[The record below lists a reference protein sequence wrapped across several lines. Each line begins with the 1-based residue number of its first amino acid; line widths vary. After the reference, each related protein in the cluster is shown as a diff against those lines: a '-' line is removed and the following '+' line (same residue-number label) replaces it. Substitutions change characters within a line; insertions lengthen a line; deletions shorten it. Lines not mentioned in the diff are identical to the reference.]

1 MMFLSRRR
9 NPKSRLNLSCKNP
22 TTTSYGALIPTNIT
36 RVVAGDDF
44 SYQPSSYLQAMPL
57 LAPLIGGVSIKKEYF
72 FIPDRLYNV
81 DLAMNFSGVTDAPH
95 EVYYPSLLIDPD
107 NYISIDSEHPDEKG
121 FEFKD
126 LSGGEDSSVRDFVAP
141 GSLADYLG
149 ICPGSCPVGLTL
161 DMTPVAGYLDI
172 IYSYYLNQQWDKI
185 PTNLYRYSNT
195 GVASAD
201 VGQYTVDWSTLE
213 TFLLTLKTFRAT
225 SDSNQ
230 WGAAAIAAVGSGAVR
245 YSLGTWSWLCSR
257 ASIFQRAFPDYY
269 LESWLKTSGF
279 NTSNTMVDVTSNSV
293 SVRSISTASH
303 LQRFRDLAFGGGSR
317 GSDFIKAEFDVDP
330 KLSATV
336 PLFLGSDTCRLGSN
350 VLYQTTGA
358 GDASSPLGSFSGQMS
373 GGDSFKRRTFH
384 FNENG
389 YFMEITSVVPT
400 VMYPNYLNPTLL
412 QTNLGQRYAPAL
424 DNIQMQPLTIP
435 TLLGNVFFDTGSG
448 GYSHVLNHRGTADL
462 RTVAVG
468 KASFYEDVAVG
479 YQPAWAELMTGVSK
493 PHGRLCND
501 LDYWV
506 FSRRYGTSIYNSYD
520 AEDASAFLEEL
531 SKDDI
536 DPLDVETFNAWLKN
550 TYVSTDFVPYILPAM
565 YNYVFADT
573 DPNAQNF
580 VLDNSAEISVYREKS
595 KVNVPNTI

>member
-81 DLAMNFSGVTDAPH
+81 ELAMNFSGVTDAPH
-95 EVYYPSLLIDPD
+95 EVYYPYLVVNAD
-107 NYISIDSEHPDEKG
+107 NYVNVDSEHPDEKG
-121 FEFKD
+121 FDFTD
-126 LSGGEDSSVRDFVAP
+126 LSGGEDSSVKDFVAP

-149 ICPGSCPVGLTL
+149 ICPGSCPIGLTL

-185 PTNLYRYSNT
+185 PTNLYRYLNT
-195 GVASAD
+195 GVSSWD
-201 VGQYTVDWSTLE
+201 SGQYSIDWSTLE
-213 TFLLTLKTFRAT
+213 LFLLTLKT
-225 SDSNQ
+225 SLPDSSQNQ
-230 WGAAAIAAVGSGAVR
+230 WGKAMGAVVAEGR
-245 YSLGTWSWLCSR
+245 FGFGSWSWLCSR

-279 NTSNTMVDVTSNSV
+279 NTSNTMVDVTSDSV

-330 KLSATV
+330 KLSATA

-424 DNIQMQPLTIP
+424 DNIQMQPLTVS
-435 TLLGNVFFDTGSG
+435 TLLGNVFFDTGG
-448 GYSHVLNHRGTADL
+448 GAYSHVLNHMGTAAL

-468 KASFYEDVAVG
+468 EASFYEDVAVG

-506 FSRRYGTSIYNSYD
+506 FQRRYGTSIYNSN
-520 AEDASAFLEEL
+520 DASDASVFLEEL
-531 SKDDI
+531 GDAL

>member
-72 FIPDRLYNV
+72 FIPERLYNV
-81 DLAMNFSGVTDAPH
+81 ELAMNLAGVTDAPH
-95 EVYYPSLLIDPD
+95 EVYYPSLVVDSS
-107 NYISIDSEHPDEKG
+107 NYINVDSQHPDEKG
-121 FEFKD
+121 FEFKA
-126 LSGGEDSSVRDFVAP
+126 LSGGEDSSVKDFVAP

-149 ICPGSCPVGLTL
+149 ICPGSCPIGLTL

-172 IYSYYLNQQWDKI
+172 IYSYYLNQQWDEI
-185 PTNLYRYSNT
+185 PTNLYRYLNT
-195 GVASAD
+195 GVSSAD
-201 VGQYTVDWSTLE
+201 AGQYSISWSTLE
-213 TFLLTLKTFRAT
+213 LFLLTLKT
-225 SDSNQ
+225 SLPDSSQNQ
-230 WGAAAIAAVGSGAVR
+230 WEKAMGAVVAEGR
-245 YSLGTWSWLCSR
+245 FGLGGWSWLCSR

-279 NTSNTMVDVTSNSV
+279 NTSNTLVDVTSNSV

-336 PLFLGSDTCRLGSN
+336 PIFLGSDTCRLGSN

-424 DNIQMQPLTIP
+424 DNIQMQPLTVP

-448 GYSHVLNHRGTADL
+448 SYSHVLNHMGTALL
-462 RTVAVG
+462 RTVAFG

-479 YQPAWAELMTGVSK
+479 YQPAWAELMTSVSK

-506 FSRRYGTSIYNSYD
+506 FQRRYGTSIYNSSD
-520 AEDASAFLEEL
+520 VSDASVFLEEL
-531 SKDDI
+531 GQGVDT
-536 DPLDVETFNAWLKN
+536 LDVETFNAFLKN

>member
-1 MMFLSRRR
+1 MFLSRRR

-81 DLAMNFSGVTDAPH
+81 ELAMNFSGVTEAPH
-95 EVYYPSLLIDPD
+95 EVYFPSLVVDAD
-107 NYISIDSEHPDEKG
+107 NYINVDSEHPDEKG

-126 LSGGEDSSVRDFVAP
+126 LSGGEDSSVKDFVAP

-149 ICPGSCPVGLTL
+149 ICPGSCPIGLLL

-185 PTNLYRYSNT
+185 PTNLYRYLNT
-195 GVASAD
+195 GVASSDA
-201 VGQYTVDWSTLE
+201 GQYTVDWSTLE
-213 TFLLTLKTFRAT
+213 TFLLTLKTVRPT

-230 WGAAAIAAVGSGAVR
+230 WGVAAGAVEDPGVDR

-279 NTSNTMVDVTSNSV
+279 NTSNTVVDVTSNSV

-384 FNENG
+384 FNESG

-424 DNIQMQPLTIP
+424 DNIQMQPLTVP
-435 TLLGNVFFDTGSG
+435 TLLGNIYFNTGSG
-448 GYSHVLNHRGTADL
+448 SYSHVLNHMGTGEL
-462 RTVAVG
+462 RTVAVEKLSVAEG
-468 KASFYEDVAVG
+468 VAVG
-479 YQPAWAELMTGVSK
+479 YQPAWAELMTSVSK
-493 PHGRLCND
+493 SHGRLCND

-506 FSRRYGTSIYNSYD
+506 FQRRYGTTLYNSND
-520 AEDASAFLEEL
+520 AQDASVFLEEL
-531 SKDDI
+531 GDTVDT
-536 DPLDVETFNAWLKN
+536 LDVETFNAWLKN
-550 TYVSTDFVPYILPAM
+550 TYISTDFVPYILPAM

-595 KVNVPNTI
+595 KVNVPNTL

>member
-1 MMFLSRRR
+1 MFLSRRR

-44 SYQPSSYLQAMPL
+44 SYQPSTFLQAMPL

-81 DLAMNFSGVTDAPH
+81 ELSLNLAGVTEAPH
-95 EVYYPSLLIDPD
+95 EVYYPRLTVKAD
-107 NYISIDSEHPDEKG
+107 NFVTVDSETEEKG
-121 FEFKD
+121 FQFDDLEGESSTVKD
-126 LSGGEDSSVRDFVAP
+126 IVAP

-149 ICPGSCPVGLTL
+149 ICPGTCPIGLTL

-172 IYSYYLNQQWDKI
+172 IYSYYLNQQWDDI
-185 PTNLYRYSNT
+185 PTNLYRYQETLTSKA
-195 GVASAD
+195 GQFYVKWADLDVFLSA
-201 VGQYTVDWSTLE
+201 
-213 TFLLTLKTFRAT
+213 LKLYRPS
-225 SDSNQ
+225 SDLNQ
-230 WGAAAIAAVGSGAVR
+230 WDAAKTAVDSSGR
-245 YSLGTWSWLCSR
+245 YGLGLWSWLCSR

-373 GGDSFKRRTFH
+373 GGDAFKRRTFH
-384 FNENG
+384 FNEPG

-400 VMYPNYLNPTLL
+400 VMYPTYLNPTLL

-424 DNIQMQPLTIP
+424 DNIQMQPLTVP
-435 TLLGNVFFDTGSG
+435 TLLGNVTGNGRIALTSSSTGTLKTSG
-448 GYSHVLNHRGTADL
+448 LNKPDET
-462 RTVAVG
+462 
-468 KASFYEDVAVG
+468 VAVG
-479 YQPAWAELMTGVSK
+479 YQPAWAELMTAVSK

-506 FSRRYGTSIYNSYD
+506 FSRRYGTSLYNSPSD
-520 AEDASAFLEEL
+520 AEVAQKYL
-531 SKDDI
+531 DDLGDGV
-536 DPLDVETFNAWLKN
+536 DPVDLETFNAWLKN
-550 TYVSTDFVPYILPAM
+550 TYETTDFVPYILPAM

-580 VLDNSAEISVYREKS
+580 VLDNSAEVSVYREKS

>member
-1 MMFLSRRR
+1 MFLSRRR

-44 SYQPSSYLQAMPL
+44 SYQPSTYLQAMPL

-72 FIPDRLYNV
+72 FIPDRLYNI
-81 DLAMNFSGVTDAPH
+81 DLAMNFSGVTEAPH
-95 EVYYPSLLIDPD
+95 EVYYPQLVVDAD
-107 NYISIDSEHPDEKG
+107 NFVVVDSATQEKG
-121 FEFKD
+121 FQFD
-126 LSGGEDSSVRDFVAP
+126 SLSGEDSSVKDFVAP

-149 ICPGSCPVGLTL
+149 ICPGSCPIGLTL

-172 IYSYYLNQQWDKI
+172 IYSYYLNQQWGDI
-185 PTNLYRYSNT
+185 PTNLYRYRET
-195 GVASAD
+195 LTASA
-201 VGQYTVDWSTLE
+201 GQFYVSWADLE
-213 TFLLTLKTFRAT
+213 IFLLTLKTIRPA

-230 WGAAAIAAVGSGAVR
+230 WGVACGAVEKPGVER
-245 YSLGTWSWLCSR
+245 YSLGSWSWLCSR

-279 NTSNTMVDVTSNSV
+279 NTSNTVVDVTSNSV

-373 GGDSFKRRTFH
+373 GGDVFKRRTFH
-384 FNENG
+384 FNEPG

-400 VMYPNYLNPTLL
+400 VMYPTYLNPTLL

-424 DNIQMQPLTIP
+424 DNIQMQPLTVP
-435 TLLGNVFFDTGSG
+435 TLLGNVTGNG
-448 GYSHVLNHRGTADL
+448 RIVLTSSATRELKTSALNQPDET
-462 RTVAVG
+462 
-468 KASFYEDVAVG
+468 VAVG
-479 YQPAWAELMTGVSK
+479 YQPAWAELMTAVSK

-506 FSRRYGTSIYNSYD
+506 FSRRYGTSLYNSPSD
-520 AEDASAFLEEL
+520 AEVAQKFL
-531 SKDDI
+531 DDF
-536 DPLDVETFNAWLKN
+536 DSDFDVLDVETFNAWLKN
-550 TYVSTDFVPYILPAM
+550 TYGTTDFIPYILPAM

-580 VLDNSAEISVYREKS
+580 VLDNSAEVSVYREKS

>member
-1 MMFLSRRR
+1 MFLSRRR

-22 TTTSYGALIPTNIT
+22 TSVSYGALIPTNIT

-44 SYQPSSYLQAMPL
+44 SYQPSTFLQAMPL

-81 DLAMNFSGVTDAPH
+81 DLALNFAGVTDAPH
-95 EVYYPSLLIDPD
+95 EVYCPQLTV
-107 NYISIDSEHPDEKG
+107 DSESFVVVDSETQEKG
-121 FEFKD
+121 FQFNS
-126 LSGGEDSSVRDFVAP
+126 LSGEGSSVKDFVAP

-149 ICPGSCPVGLTL
+149 ICPGSCPIGITL

-172 IYSYYLNQQWDKI
+172 IYSYYLNQQWDDI
-185 PTNLYRYSNT
+185 PTNLYRYQETLTSQA
-195 GVASAD
+195 GQFYVKWAD
-201 VGQYTVDWSTLE
+201 LE
-213 TFLLTLKTFRAT
+213 TFLGVLKTFRSS
-225 SDSNQ
+225 SDANQ
-230 WGAAAIAAVGSGAVR
+230 WSHAMAAVEAEGR
-245 YSLGTWSWLCSR
+245 YGLGGWSWLCSR

-330 KLSATV
+330 KLSSTV

-373 GGDSFKRRTFH
+373 GGDAFKRRTFH
-384 FNENG
+384 FNESG
-389 YFMEITSVVPT
+389 YFMEITSVVPS
-400 VMYPNYLNPTLL
+400 VMYPTYLNPTLL
-412 QTNLGQRYAPAL
+412 QVNLGQRYAPAL
-424 DNIQMQPLTIP
+424 DNIQMQPLTVP
-435 TLLGNVFFDTGSG
+435 TLLGNVTGNGGIVLSSPSTRLMKTSG
-448 GYSHVLNHRGTADL
+448 LNKPDET
-462 RTVAVG
+462 
-468 KASFYEDVAVG
+468 VAVG
-479 YQPAWAELMTGVSK
+479 YQPAWAELMTAVSK

-506 FSRRYGTSIYNSYD
+506 FSRRYGTSLYNSPGQ
-520 AEDASAFLEEL
+520 AAVAQKFL
-531 SKDDI
+531 DDF
-536 DPLDVETFNAWLKN
+536 DSDVDVLDVETFNAWLKN
-550 TYVSTDFVPYILPAM
+550 TYQTTDFVPYILPAM

-580 VLDNSAEISVYREKS
+580 VLDNSAEVSVYREKS

>member
-1 MMFLSRRR
+1 MFLSRRR

-72 FIPDRLYNV
+72 FIPERLYNV
-81 DLAMNFSGVTDAPH
+81 ELAMNFSGVTEAPH
-95 EVYYPSLLIDPD
+95 EVYYPSLVVDAD
-107 NYISIDSEHPDEKG
+107 NYINVDSEHLDEKG
-121 FEFKD
+121 FAFTD
-126 LSGGEDSSVRDFVAP
+126 LSGGDSSSVKDFVAP

-149 ICPGSCPVGLTL
+149 ICPGSCPIGLTL

-185 PTNLYRYSNT
+185 PTNLYRYLNT
-195 GVASAD
+195 GVSSTDA
-201 VGQYTVDWSTLE
+201 GQYSIDWATLE
-213 TFLLTLKTFRAT
+213 TFLLTLKTTRAT

-230 WGAAAIAAVGSGAVR
+230 WSVAMGAVESEGR
-245 YSLGTWSWLCSR
+245 FGLGGWSWLCSR

-279 NTSNTMVDVTSNSV
+279 NASNMKVDVTSNSV

-400 VMYPNYLNPTLL
+400 VVYPNYLNPTLL

-435 TLLGNVFFDTGSG
+435 TLLGNVFFYTGSG
-448 GYSHVLNHRGTADL
+448 DYSHVLNHVGAAEL

-468 KASFYEDVAVG
+468 KVSFYEDVAVG
-479 YQPAWAELMTGVSK
+479 YQPAWAELMTSVSK

-501 LDYWV
+501 LDYWA
-506 FSRRYGTSIYNSYD
+506 FQRRYGTSIYNSR
-520 AEDASAFLEEL
+520 DASDASLFLEEL
-531 SKDDI
+531 GQSVDT
-536 DPLDVETFNAWLKN
+536 LDVETFNAWLKN

-595 KVNVPNTI
+595 KVNVPDTI

>member
-72 FIPDRLYNV
+72 FIPERLYNV

-95 EVYYPSLLIDPD
+95 EVYYPSLLIDSS
-107 NYISIDSEHPDEKG
+107 NYINIDSQHPDEKG

-126 LSGGEDSSVRDFVAP
+126 LSGGEDSSVKDFVAP

-185 PTNLYRYSNT
+185 PTNLYRYLNT
-195 GVASAD
+195 GVSSAD
-201 VGQYTVDWSTLE
+201 AGQYSIDWATLE
-213 TFLLTLKTFRAT
+213 TFLLTLKTSR
-225 SDSNQ
+225 SDSSQNQ
-230 WGAAAIAAVGSGAVR
+230 WGKAMGAVEAEGR
-245 YSLGTWSWLCSR
+245 FGLGGWSWLCSR

-424 DNIQMQPLTIP
+424 DNIQMQPLTVS

-448 GYSHVLNHRGTADL
+448 SYSHVLNHMGTAEL

-479 YQPAWAELMTGVSK
+479 YQPAWAELMTSVSK

-506 FSRRYGTSIYNSYD
+506 FQRRYGTSIYNSN
-520 AEDASAFLEEL
+520 DASDASVFLEEL
-531 SKDDI
+531 GQGVDT
-536 DPLDVETFNAWLKN
+536 LDVETFSAFLKN

-580 VLDNSAEISVYREKS
+580 VLDNSAEISVSREKS

>member
-57 LAPLIGGVSIKKEYF
+57 LAPLVGGVSIKKEYF
-72 FIPDRLYNV
+72 FIPERLYNV
-81 DLAMNFSGVTDAPH
+81 DLAMNFSGVTDTPH
-95 EVYYPSLLIDPD
+95 EVYYPRLAVSAD
-107 NYISIDSEHPDEKG
+107 NYVVVDSETNEKG
-121 FEFKD
+121 FQFNS
-126 LSGGEDSSVRDFVAP
+126 LSGEYSSVKEIVAP

-149 ICPGSCPVGLTL
+149 ICPGSCPIGLTL

-172 IYSYYLNQQWDKI
+172 IYSYYLNQQWDDI
-185 PTNLYRYSNT
+185 PTNLYRYQET
-195 GVASAD
+195 LASKAGQFYVKWAD
-201 VGQYTVDWSTLE
+201 LE
-213 TFLLTLKTFRAT
+213 QFLLTLKTTRPA
-225 SDSNQ
+225 SDFNQ
-230 WGAAAIAAVGSGAVR
+230 WIAAMNVVENTGSER
-245 YSLGTWSWLCSR
+245 YSLGSWSWLCSR

-384 FNENG
+384 FNEGG

-400 VMYPNYLNPTLL
+400 VMYPTYLNPTLL

-424 DNIQMQPLTIP
+424 DNIQMQPLTVP
-435 TLLGNVFFDTGSG
+435 TLLGNVTGNGRIALVSPSSNVLKTSG
-448 GYSHVLNHRGTADL
+448 LLPPDET
-462 RTVAVG
+462 
-468 KASFYEDVAVG
+468 VAVG
-479 YQPAWAELMTGVSK
+479 YQPAWAELMTSVSK

-506 FSRRYGTSIYNSYD
+506 FQRRYGTTLYNSPSD
-520 AEDASAFLEEL
+520 AEAAQKFLNDL
-531 SKDDI
+531 GSRVDT
-536 DPLDVETFNAWLKN
+536 LDVETFNAWLKN
-550 TYVSTDFVPYILPAM
+550 TYETTDFVPYILPAM

>member
-44 SYQPSSYLQAMPL
+44 SYQSSSYLQAMPL
-57 LAPLIGGVSIKKEYF
+57 LAPLIGGVSIRKEYF

-95 EVYYPSLLIDPD
+95 EVYYPSLVVDAD
-107 NYISIDSEHPDEKG
+107 NYVSVDSEHLKEKG
-121 FEFKD
+121 FEFND
-126 LSGGEDSSVRDFVAP
+126 LSGGDSSSVKDFVAP
-141 GSLADYLG
+141 GSFADYLG
-149 ICPGSCPVGLTL
+149 ICPGSCPIGLTL

-185 PTNLYRYSNT
+185 PTNLYRYLNT
-195 GVASAD
+195 GVSSEDA
-201 VGQYTVDWSTLE
+201 GQYTIDWSTLE
-213 TFLLTLKTFRAT
+213 TFLLTLKTTRAT

-230 WGAAAIAAVGSGAVR
+230 WSVAMGAVESAGR
-245 YSLGTWSWLCSR
+245 FGLGGWSWLCSR

-330 KLSATV
+330 KYSATV
-336 PLFLGSDTCRLGSN
+336 PLFLGSDICRLGSN

-400 VMYPNYLNPTLL
+400 VVYPNYLNPTLL

-448 GYSHVLNHRGTADL
+448 SYSHVLNHMGTALL

-468 KASFYEDVAVG
+468 KSSFYEDVAVG
-479 YQPAWAELMTGVSK
+479 YQPAWAELMTSVSK

-506 FSRRYGTSIYNSYD
+506 FQRRYGTSIYNSH
-520 AEDASAFLEEL
+520 DASDASVFLEEL
-531 SKDDI
+531 GKDVDT
-536 DPLDVETFNAWLKN
+536 LDLETFNAFLKN
-550 TYVSTDFVPYILPAM
+550 TYISTDFVPYILPAM

-595 KVNVPNTI
+595 KVNVPNTF

>member
-22 TTTSYGALIPTNIT
+22 TSVSYGALIPTNIT

-44 SYQPSSYLQAMPL
+44 SYQPSTFLQAMPL

-81 DLAMNFSGVTDAPH
+81 DLALNFAGVTDAPH
-95 EVYYPSLLIDPD
+95 EVYCPQLTV
-107 NYISIDSEHPDEKG
+107 DSESFVVVDSETQEKG
-121 FEFKD
+121 FQFNS
-126 LSGGEDSSVRDFVAP
+126 LSGEGSSVKDFVAP

-149 ICPGSCPVGLTL
+149 ICPGSCPIGITL

-172 IYSYYLNQQWDKI
+172 IYSYYLNQQWDDI
-185 PTNLYRYSNT
+185 PTNLYRYQETLTSQA
-195 GVASAD
+195 GQFYVKWAD
-201 VGQYTVDWSTLE
+201 LE
-213 TFLLTLKTFRAT
+213 TFLGVLKTFRSS
-225 SDSNQ
+225 SDANQ
-230 WGAAAIAAVGSGAVR
+230 WSHAMAAVEAEGR
-245 YSLGTWSWLCSR
+245 YGLGGWSWLCSR

-330 KLSATV
+330 KLSSTV

-384 FNENG
+384 FNESG

-424 DNIQMQPLTIP
+424 DNIQMQPLTVP
-435 TLLGNVFFDTGSG
+435 TLLGNIYFNTGSG
-448 GYSHVLNHRGTADL
+448 SYSHVLNHMGTGEL
-462 RTVAVG
+462 RTVAVEKLSVAEG
-468 KASFYEDVAVG
+468 VAVG
-479 YQPAWAELMTGVSK
+479 YQPAWAELMTSVSK
-493 PHGRLCND
+493 SHGRLCND

-506 FSRRYGTSIYNSYD
+506 FQRRYGTTLYNSND
-520 AEDASAFLEEL
+520 AQDASVFLEEL
-531 SKDDI
+531 GDTVDT
-536 DPLDVETFNAWLKN
+536 LDVETFNAWLKN
-550 TYVSTDFVPYILPAM
+550 TYISTDFVPYILPAM

-580 VLDNSAEISVYREKS
+580 VLDNSAEVSVYREKS

>member
-36 RVVAGDDF
+36 RIVSGDDF

-81 DLAMNFSGVTDAPH
+81 ELAMNFAGVTDAPH
-95 EVYYPSLLIDPD
+95 EVHFPRLTVDNDSYVVIDT
-107 NYISIDSEHPDEKG
+107 STGEKG
-121 FEFKD
+121 YDFTE
-126 LSGGEDSSVRDFVAP
+126 LNGGGSSSVKDFVAP

-149 ICPGSCPVGLTL
+149 ICPGSSPIGLTF
-161 DMTPVAGYLDI
+161 DMTAVAGYLDI
-172 IYSYYLNQQWDKI
+172 IYSYYLNQQWDDI
-185 PTNLYRYSNT
+185 PTNLYRYRNT
-195 GVASAD
+195 GTITS
-201 VGQYTVDWSTLE
+201 GQHVVDWKILE
-213 TFLLTLKTFRAT
+213 IFLRNLKTYVPGAGE
-225 SDSNQ
+225 NQ
-230 WGAAAIAAVGSGAVR
+230 WSYATVSIDSVGDR
-245 YSLGTWSWLCSR
+245 YGVGTWSWLCSR

-269 LESWLKTSGF
+269 LESWLRTSGY
-279 NTSNTMVDVTSNSV
+279 NTSNTQIDVTSNSI
-293 SVRSISTASH
+293 SMRSISTASH

-317 GSDFIKAEFDVDP
+317 YSDFIKAEFDVDP
-330 KLSATV
+330 KHASPV

-358 GDASSPLGSFSGQMS
+358 GNTESPLGSFSGQMS

-384 FNENG
+384 FNESG

-400 VMYPNYLNPTLL
+400 AMYPNYLNPTLL
-412 QTNLGQRYAPAL
+412 QTTLAERYAPAL
-424 DNIQMQPLTIP
+424 DNIQMQPLLTAS
-435 TLLGNVFFDTGSG
+435 LLGTPHFNTGSG
-448 GYSHVLNHRGTADL
+448 EYSHVLNHMGTGHL
-462 RTVAVG
+462 RTVWIDPLN
-468 KASFYEDVAVG
+468 ENTAVG
-479 YQPAWAELMTGVSK
+479 YQPAWAELMCSVSK

-506 FSRRYGTSIYNSYD
+506 YSRRYGTTLYNSND
-520 AEDASAFLEEL
+520 AADASAFLEEL
-531 SKDDI
+531 GNEADY
-536 DPLDVETFNAWLKN
+536 LDVETFNAFLKN
-550 TYVSTDFVPYILPAM
+550 TYVSVDYIPYILPSM

-580 VLDNSAEISVYREKS
+580 VLDNTADVTVFREKS
-595 KVNVPNTI
+595 KVNVPNTL

>member
-9 NPKSRLNLSCKNP
+9 NPKSRLSLNSSNP
-22 TTTSYGALIPTNIT
+22 TTTTFGALSPTNVV

-44 SYQPSSYLQAMPL
+44 TYQASSYLQAMPL

-81 DLAMNFSGVTDAPH
+81 DLALNFSGITDAPH
-95 EVYYPSLLIDPD
+95 EVYFPSLVVNAD
-107 NYISIDSEHPDEKG
+107 NYINVDSAHPDEKG

-126 LSGGEDSSVRDFVAP
+126 LSGGENSSVKDFVAP
-141 GSLADYLG
+141 GSLADLCLG
-149 ICPGSCPVGLTL
+149 ICPGSCPIGLTL

-172 IYSYYLNQQWDKI
+172 IYSYYLNQQWDSI
-185 PTNLYRYSNT
+185 PTNLYRYLNT
-195 GVASAD
+195 GVSSSDA
-201 VGQYTVDWSTLE
+201 GQYTIKWADLE
-213 TFLLTLKTFRAT
+213 LFLAILKTYRPS

-230 WGAAAIAAVGSGAVR
+230 WSQAIAAVDSSGR
-245 YSLGTWSWLCSR
+245 FGLGRWSWLCSR

-279 NTSNTMVDVTSNSV
+279 NTSNTLVDVTSNSV

-330 KLSATV
+330 KLSTTV

-358 GDASSPLGSFSGQMS
+358 GNAASPLGSFSGQMS

-384 FNENG
+384 FNESG

-424 DNIQMQPLTIP
+424 DNIQMQPLTVP
-435 TLLGNVFFDTGSG
+435 TLLGNVYFNTGSG
-448 GYSHVLNHRGTADL
+448 SYSHVLSHMGTGEL
-462 RTVAVG
+462 RTVAFDKLIVSEG
-468 KASFYEDVAVG
+468 VAVG
-479 YQPAWAELMTGVSK
+479 YQPAWAELMTSVSK

-501 LDYWV
+501 LDYWA
-506 FSRRYGTSIYNSYD
+506 FQRRYGTTLYNSND
-520 AEDASAFLEEL
+520 AQDASIFLEEL
-531 SKDDI
+531 GDEVDT
-536 DPLDVETFNAWLKN
+536 LDVETFNAWLKN

-595 KVNVPNTI
+595 KVNVPNTL

>member
-1 MMFLSRRR
+1 MFLSRRR

-44 SYQPSSYLQAMPL
+44 SYQPSTYLQAMPL

-81 DLAMNFSGVTDAPH
+81 ELVLNFAGVTEAPH
-95 EVYYPSLLIDPD
+95 EVYYPQLVVGAD
-107 NYISIDSEHPDEKG
+107 NFVTVDSETQEKG
-121 FEFKD
+121 FQFD
-126 LSGGEDSSVRDFVAP
+126 SLSGDDSSVKDFVAP

-149 ICPGSCPVGLTL
+149 ICPGTCPIGLTL

-172 IYSYYLNQQWDKI
+172 IYSYYLNQQWDDI
-185 PTNLYRYSNT
+185 PTNLYRYQETLTS
-195 GVASAD
+195 GAGQFYVKWAD
-201 VGQYTVDWSTLE
+201 LE
-213 TFLLTLKTFRAT
+213 TFLTVLKMYRPTA
-225 SDSNQ
+225 DSNQ
-230 WGAAAIAAVGSGAVR
+230 WLQATSSVVAEGR
-245 YSLGTWSWLCSR
+245 YTLGKWSWLCSR

-330 KLSATV
+330 KLSSTV

-373 GGDSFKRRTFH
+373 GGDAFKRRTFH
-384 FNENG
+384 FNEPG

-400 VMYPNYLNPTLL
+400 VMYPTYLNPTLL

-424 DNIQMQPLTIP
+424 DNIQMQPLTVP
-435 TLLGNVFFDTGSG
+435 TLLGNVTGNG
-448 GYSHVLNHRGTADL
+448 RIVLTSSATRVMKTSALNKPDET
-462 RTVAVG
+462 
-468 KASFYEDVAVG
+468 VAVG
-479 YQPAWAELMTGVSK
+479 YQPAWAELMTAVSK

-506 FSRRYGTSIYNSYD
+506 FSRRYGMSLYNSPSN
-520 AEDASAFLEEL
+520 AEVAQKFL
-531 SKDDI
+531 DDF
-536 DPLDVETFNAWLKN
+536 DSDVDVLDVETFNAWLKN
-550 TYVSTDFVPYILPAM
+550 TYGTTDFIPYILPAL

-580 VLDNSAEISVYREKS
+580 VLDNSAEVSVYREKS

>member
-22 TTTSYGALIPTNIT
+22 TTVSYGALIPTNIT

-44 SYQPSSYLQAMPL
+44 SYCPSTYLQAMPL

-81 DLAMNFSGVTDAPH
+81 DLALNFAGVAEAPH
-95 EVYYPSLLIDPD
+95 EVYCPQLTV
-107 NYISIDSEHPDEKG
+107 DSESFVVVDSETQERG
-121 FEFKD
+121 FQFNS
-126 LSGGEDSSVRDFVAP
+126 LSGEGSSVKDFVAP

-149 ICPGSCPVGLTL
+149 ICPGSCPIGFTL

-172 IYSYYLNQQWDKI
+172 IYSYYLNQQWDDI
-185 PTNLYRYSNT
+185 PTNLYRYQETLTSKA
-195 GVASAD
+195 GQFYVKWAD
-201 VGQYTVDWSTLE
+201 LE
-213 TFLLTLKTFRAT
+213 TFLGVLKTFRPS
-225 SDSNQ
+225 SDANQ
-230 WGAAAIAAVGSGAVR
+230 WVQAMAAVEAEGR
-245 YSLGTWSWLCSR
+245 YGLGGWSWLCSR

-330 KLSATV
+330 KLSSTV

-373 GGDSFKRRTFH
+373 GGDAFKRRTFH
-384 FNENG
+384 FNESG

-400 VMYPNYLNPTLL
+400 VMYPTYLNPTLL
-412 QTNLGQRYAPAL
+412 QVNLGQRYAPAL
-424 DNIQMQPLTIP
+424 DNIQMQPLTVP
-435 TLLGNVFFDTGSG
+435 TLLGNVTGNG
-448 GYSHVLNHRGTADL
+448 RIVLTSSATRVMKTSALNKPDET
-462 RTVAVG
+462 
-468 KASFYEDVAVG
+468 VAVG
-479 YQPAWAELMTGVSK
+479 YQPAWAELMTAVSK

-506 FSRRYGTSIYNSYD
+506 FSRRYGTSLYNSPSD
-520 AEDASAFLEEL
+520 AAVAQKFL
-531 SKDDI
+531 DDF
-536 DPLDVETFNAWLKN
+536 DSDVDVLDVETFNAWLKN
-550 TYVSTDFVPYILPAM
+550 TYETTDFVPYILPAM

-580 VLDNSAEISVYREKS
+580 VLDNSAEVSVYREKS

>member
-72 FIPDRLYNV
+72 FIPERLYNI
-81 DLAMNFSGVTDAPH
+81 DLALNLVGVTDAPH
-95 EVYYPSLLIDPD
+95 EVYYPSLLIDPS

-126 LSGGEDSSVRDFVAP
+126 LSGGEKSSVKDFVAP

-172 IYSYYLNQQWDKI
+172 IYSYYLNQQWDRI
-185 PTNLYRYSNT
+185 PTNLYRYLNT
-195 GVASAD
+195 GVSSSDA
-201 VGQYTVDWSTLE
+201 GQYSIEWSVLE
-213 TFLLTLKTFRAT
+213 EFLTLLKVYRPD
-225 SDSNQ
+225 SSSNQ
-230 WGAAAIAAVGSGAVR
+230 WVTAIGGASGR
-245 YSLGTWSWLCSR
+245 YALGTWSWLCSR

-279 NTSNTMVDVTSNSV
+279 NASNTMVDVTSNSV

-448 GYSHVLNHRGTADL
+448 SYSHVLNHMGTGEL
-462 RTVAVG
+462 RTVSVG
-468 KASFYEDVAVG
+468 KTSSYEGVAVG

-501 LDYWV
+501 LDYWA
-506 FSRRYGTSIYNSYD
+506 FQRRYGTSLYNSND
-520 AEDASAFLEEL
+520 AQDASVFLEEL
-531 SKDDI
+531 GQNV

-550 TYVSTDFVPYILPAM
+550 TYVSADFVPYILPAM

>member
-1 MMFLSRRR
+1 MGMMFLSRRR
-9 NPKSRLNLSCKNP
+9 NPKSRLNLSCKNL

-36 RVVAGDDF
+36 RIVAGDDF
-44 SYQPSSYLQAMPL
+44 SYQPSTYLQAMPL

-81 DLAMNFSGVTDAPH
+81 NLALNFAGTTDAPH
-95 EVYYPSLLIDPD
+95 EVYYPHLVVDAD
-107 NYISIDSEHPDEKG
+107 NFVAVDSETQEKG
-121 FEFKD
+121 FRFNS
-126 LSGGEDSSVRDFVAP
+126 LSGEASSVKDFVAP

-149 ICPGSCPVGLTL
+149 ICPGSCPIGLTL

-172 IYSYYLNQQWDKI
+172 IYSYYLNQQWDYI
-185 PTNLYRYSNT
+185 PTNLYRYQET
-195 GVASAD
+195 LTSAA
-201 VGQYTVDWSTLE
+201 GQLYVEWSDLE
-213 TFLLTLKTFRAT
+213 QFLSVLKTYRPT
-225 SDSNQ
+225 SGDNQ
-230 WGAAAIAAVGSGAVR
+230 WDMSMRFVGSSGR
-245 YSLGTWSWLCSR
+245 FGLGSWSWLCSR

-279 NTSNTMVDVTSNSV
+279 NTSNTVVDVTSNSV

-384 FNENG
+384 FNEPG

-400 VMYPNYLNPTLL
+400 VMYPTYLNPTLL

-424 DNIQMQPLTIP
+424 DNIQMQPLTVP
-435 TLLGNVFFDTGSG
+435 TLLGNVTGNG
-448 GYSHVLNHRGTADL
+448 RIVLTSSVIRELKTSALNQPDET
-462 RTVAVG
+462 
-468 KASFYEDVAVG
+468 VAVG
-479 YQPAWAELMTGVSK
+479 YQPAWAELMTSVSK

-506 FSRRYGTSIYNSYD
+506 FSRRYGTSLYNSPSD
-520 AEDASAFLEEL
+520 AEAAQKFL
-531 SKDDI
+531 DDF
-536 DPLDVETFNAWLKN
+536 DSDVDTLDVETFNAWLKN
-550 TYVSTDFVPYILPAM
+550 TYETTDFVPYILPAM

>member
-81 DLAMNFSGVTDAPH
+81 NLAMNFAGTTDAPH
-95 EVYYPSLLIDPD
+95 EVYFPRLKVSSD
-107 NYISIDSEHPDEKG
+107 NFVVVDSETGEKG
-121 FEFKD
+121 FQFGD
-126 LSGGEDSSVRDFVAP
+126 LEGNASSVKDIVAP

-149 ICPGSCPVGLTL
+149 ICPGTCPVGLVL

-172 IYSYYLNQQWDKI
+172 IYSYYLNQQWDDI
-185 PTNLYRYSNT
+185 PTNLYRYQATLVS
-195 GVASAD
+195 SS
-201 VGQYTVDWSTLE
+201 GQFFVKWSELE
-213 TFLLTLKTFRAT
+213 TFLRTLKTFVP
-225 SDSNQ
+225 DSSANQ
-230 WGAAAIAAVGSGAVR
+230 WIAAIGSITGDVETR
-245 YSLGTWSWLCSR
+245 YDLGSWAWLCSR

-279 NTSNTMVDVTSNSV
+279 NTSNTMVDVTSDSV

-358 GDASSPLGSFSGQMS
+358 GNSNSPLGSFSGQMS

-400 VMYPNYLNPTLL
+400 IMYPTYLNPTLL

-424 DNIQMQPLTIP
+424 DNIQMQSLTVP
-435 TLLGNVFFDTGSG
+435 TLLGNVTGNGSIVLSSSQSG
-448 GYSHVLNHRGTADL
+448 VLITSALLEPDE
-462 RTVAVG
+462 T
-468 KASFYEDVAVG
+468 VAVG

-506 FSRRYGTSIYNSYD
+506 FSRRYGTSLYNFQQD
-520 AEDASAFLEEL
+520 AEVAQKYL
-531 SKDDI
+531 DDLGDNL

>member
-72 FIPDRLYNV
+72 FIPERLYNV

-95 EVYYPSLLIDPD
+95 EVYYPSLLIDSS
-107 NYISIDSEHPDEKG
+107 NYINIDSEHPDEKG
-121 FEFKD
+121 FVFNN
-126 LSGGEDSSVRDFVAP
+126 LSGGEDSSVKDFVAP

-185 PTNLYRYSNT
+185 PTNLYRYLNT
-195 GVASAD
+195 GVSSAD
-201 VGQYTVDWSTLE
+201 AGQYSIDWATLE
-213 TFLLTLKTFRAT
+213 TFLLTLKTSR
-225 SDSNQ
+225 SDSLQNQ
-230 WGAAAIAAVGSGAVR
+230 WGKAMGSVEAEGR
-245 YSLGTWSWLCSR
+245 FGLGGWSWLCSR

-424 DNIQMQPLTIP
+424 DNIQMQPLTVP

-448 GYSHVLNHRGTADL
+448 SYSHVLNHMGTAEL

-479 YQPAWAELMTGVSK
+479 YQPAWAELMTSVSK

-506 FSRRYGTSIYNSYD
+506 FQRRYGTSIYNSN
-520 AEDASAFLEEL
+520 DASDASVFLEEL
-531 SKDDI
+531 GQGVDT
-536 DPLDVETFNAWLKN
+536 LDVETFNAFLKN

-595 KVNVPNTI
+595 KVNVPNTL